1 MITFAVCLILLVGGY
16 FVYGKFVDRIFG
28 PDDRKTPA
36 EASRDGVDY
45 VPLPTWKIF
54 LIQFLNIAGLGPIFG
69 AVLGAMYGPVVFLWI
84 TFGTI
89 FIGAVHDYFSGM
101 ISERHNGTSLPDLI
115 GIYLGRPVKILM
127 RVLIVILM
135 VMVGTVF
142 VNGPSNILAGLTDNA
157 FGGLMDLNFWIV
169 VIFIYF
175 LVACIFPIDKIIGNL
190 YPIFGFALLFMAV
203 ALFFMLIFNA
213 GDMPELRGDTFRNMH
228 PNASKMHL
236 FPMMFITVA
245 CGAVSGFHATQ
256 SPMMARCIRKETE
269 GRKIFYGAM
278 VAEGIVA
285 LIWAAAAMT
294 FFGSIGSFQESV
306 LAVGNNASVIVDKIA
321 HGWLGKFGA
330 VLALL
335 GVVAA
340 PITSADT
347 AFRSCRLII
356 AEALNISQKS
366 FWNRVWLSLPL
377 FAVSVILLQ
386 INFDI
391 IWRYFAFTN
400 QTLAA
405 FTLWAVTVYLYR
417 RHKPWIITLI
427 PAIFMTVVCSTYIL
441 CAPEGLRLPL
451 QTSVGIGLA
460 FAACCTGLFFWLR
473 HKENKTTN
481 QYSTL

>member
-16 FVYGKFVDRIFG
+16 FIYGKFVDRIFG

-142 VNGPSNILAGLTDNA
+142 VNGPSNILAGLTNHA

-228 PNASKMHL
+228 PNAGKMHL

-294 FFGSIGSFQESV
+294 FFGSIGSFQDNV
-306 LAVGNNASVIVDKIA
+306 MAVGNNASVIVDKIA

-330 VLALL
+330 ILALL

-356 AEALNISQKS
+356 AEALNIGQKS

-377 FAVSVILLQ
+377 FAVSIILLQ

-417 RHKPWIITLI
+417 QHKPWIITLI

-441 CAPEGLRLPL
+441 CAPEGLRLTL

-473 HKENKTTN
+473 YKENKTTN